1 MRIIFFGTPD
11 FAVESLKKL
20 YETGKNIVAVVT
32 SPDKPAGRGQQLQI
46 SAVKAYAQEKNL
58 NILQPT
64 NLKSEEFLIE
74 LKELKPDLQIIVAF
88 RMLPEAVWS
97 FPPKGTF
104 NLHGSLLP
112 QYRGAAPIHW
122 AVINGEK
129 ETGVTTFFLK
139 HEIDTGHI
147 IYQDKE
153 AISPEDTTGSLYA
166 RLMKKGAELVLKTVN
181 DIETDSIKTYP
192 QEESTAWKKAPKL
205 TKELGNIDFNQKGES
220 IINLIR
226 GLNPFP
232 SAYTQI
238 QDKQFKIFK
247 AKFIEESH
255 PTLQPGEF
263 QTDQKSYLNFGC
275 LDGYISVL
283 DAQLQ
288 GKKRMEIKEFL
299 MGYRF

>member
-1 MRIIFFGTPD
+1 MRIVFFGTPD
-11 FAVESLKKL
+11 FAVASLKSL
-20 YETGKNIVAVVT
+20 VESGKNIVGVVT
-32 SPDKPAGRGQQLQI
+32 APDKPAGRGQQVQI

-58 NILQPT
+58 NILQPI
-64 NLKSEEFLIE
+64 NLKSEEFIMD
-74 LKELKPDLQIIVAF
+74 LKELNPDLQIIVAF

-97 FPPKGTF
+97 LPPKGTF

-139 HEIDTGHI
+139 HEIDTGNI

-153 AISPEDTTGSLYA
+153 AISPDDTTGTLYN
-166 RLMKKGAELVLKTVN
+166 RLMERGANLVLKTVD
-181 DIETDSIKTYP
+181 DIETNSIKTYP
-192 QEESTAWKKAPKL
+192 QKESIELKKAPKL
-205 TKELGNIDFNQKGES
+205 TKELGNIDFNQDGQS

-232 SAYTQI
+232 SAYTEI
-238 QDKQFKIFK
+238 QEKQFKIFK
-247 AKFIEESH
+247 AKFIEDFQ
-255 PTLQPGEF
+255 TKLQPGEY

-275 LDGYISVL
+275 KNGYISIL

>member
-1 MRIIFFGTPD
+1 MRIVFFGTPD
-11 FAVESLKKL
+11 FAVASLKSL
-20 YETGKNIVAVVT
+20 VESGKNIVGVVT
-32 SPDKPAGRGQQLQI
+32 APDKPAGRGQQVQI

-58 NILQPT
+58 NILQPI
-64 NLKSEEFLIE
+64 NLKSEEFIKD
-74 LKELKPDLQIIVAF
+74 LKELNPDLQIIVAF

-97 FPPKGTF
+97 LPPKGTF

-139 HEIDTGHI
+139 HEIDTGNI

-153 AISPEDTTGSLYA
+153 AISPEDTTGTLYN
-166 RLMKKGAELVLKTVN
+166 RLMERGANLVLKTVD

-192 QEESTAWKKAPKL
+192 QEESNELKKAPKL
-205 TKELGNIDFNQKGES
+205 TKELGNIDFNQDGQS

-238 QDKQFKIFK
+238 QEKQFKIFK
-247 AKFIEESH
+247 AKFIEDSM
-255 PTLQPGEF
+255 PTLQPGEY
-263 QTDQKSYLNFGC
+263 QTDQKSFLNFGC
-275 LDGYISVL
+275 KNGYISIL
-283 DAQLQ
+283 DSQLQ

>member
-11 FAVESLKKL
+11 FAGESLKKL

-58 NILQPT
+58 KILQPT
-64 NLKSEEFLIE
+64 NLKSEEFLKE

-88 RMLPEAVWS
+88 RMLPEAVWNY
-97 FPPKGTF
+97 PPKGTF

-139 HEIDTGHI
+139 HEIDTGNI

-153 AISPEDTTGSLYA
+153 TILREDTTGSLYT
-166 RLMKKGAELVLKTVN
+166 RLMKKGANLVLKTVN
-181 DIETDSIKTYP
+181 DIETDSIKTYA
-192 QEESTAWKKAPKL
+192 QEESLELKKAPKL
-205 TKELGNIDFNQKGES
+205 TKELGKIDFNQKGES

-232 SAYTQI
+232 SAYTQV

-247 AKFIEESH
+247 AKFIEDSH
-255 PTLQPGEF
+255 PTLEPGEF

-275 LDGYISVL
+275 LNGYISVL

-288 GKKRMEIKEFL
+288 GKKRMGIKEFL

>member
-1 MRIIFFGTPD
+1 
-11 FAVESLKKL
+11 A
-20 YETGKNIVAVVT
+20 
-32 SPDKPAGRGQQLQI
+32 PDKPAGRGQQVQI

-58 NILQPT
+58 NILQPI
-64 NLKSEEFLIE
+64 NLKSEEFIMD
-74 LKELKPDLQIIVAF
+74 LKELNPDLQIIVAF

-97 FPPKGTF
+97 LPPKGTF

-139 HEIDTGHI
+139 HEIDTGNI

-153 AISPEDTTGSLYA
+153 AISPDDTTGTLYN
-166 RLMKKGAELVLKTVN
+166 RLMERGANLVLKTVD
-181 DIETDSIKTYP
+181 DIETNSIKTYP
-192 QEESTAWKKAPKL
+192 QKESIELKKAPKL
-205 TKELGNIDFNQKGES
+205 TKELGNIDFNQDGQS

-232 SAYTQI
+232 SAYTEI
-238 QDKQFKIFK
+238 QEKQFKIFK
-247 AKFIEESH
+247 AKFIEDFQ
-255 PTLQPGEF
+255 TKLQPGEY

-275 LDGYISVL
+275 KNGYISIL